1 MLCCTVGVDDG
12 EVTRYNGRLKELNE
26 KINASCP
33 SISFTSLPD
42 AFFPS
47 PAIKDLFRKEWV
59 EKVDVPNLIGTKQTT
74 EADLCRKLLMSCCQA
89 DSENLKLSVKDP
101 ESPILPLYRGF
112 SRFMLE
118 DLACH
123 PLCASMS
130 QSKRRKLSSTVA
142 FEMIKVRC
150 CVIAFLAN
158 GEKLIDLTQRN
169 QAYSNLVEL
178 IFPQHVRLSI
188 HA

>member
-1 MLCCTVGVDDG
+1 MN
-12 EVTRYNGRLKELNE
+12 RYNGRLKELNTRV
-26 KINASCP
+26 NASCP

-47 PAIKDLFRKEWV
+47 PAIKDIFREEWV
-59 EKVDVPNLIGTKQTT
+59 EKVDVPNMIGTQQTK

-89 DSENLKLSVKDP
+89 DSENLKLSIKDP

-118 DLACH
+118 DLASH

-142 FEMIKVRC
+142 FEMIKVC
-150 CVIAFLAN
+150 CCFVMFS
-158 GEKLIDLTQRN
+158 GEG
-169 QAYSNLVEL
+169 
-178 IFPQHVRLSI
+178 
-188 HA
+188 